1 MIRLVQRK
9 LIIPRGDTGSFSI
22 PVLPNTN
29 SGDIAVFSI
38 LNPLKHER
46 LFDKEI
52 KEFDNSLQIRFTHEE
67 TVNLPAGQYNWDIK
81 LYRNPVIENNILVS
95 GEEIDSYYA
104 AFSLPICE
112 IRATGDNYIVS
123 PDAPNSYLSR
133 KNRIEC

>member
-46 LFDKEI
+46 IFNKEI
-52 KEFDNSLQIRFTHEE
+52 KEFDSELTIRFEHEE
-67 TVNLPAGQYNWDIK
+67 TVNLPPGTYNWDIK
-81 LYRNPVIENNILVS
+81 LYRNPVIENNILIS
-95 GEEIDSYYA
+95 GEEVDSYYA
-104 AFSLPICE
+104 AFQLPVCE
-112 IRATGDNYIVS
+112 IRETGDNYTVPSYS
-123 PDAPNSYLSR
+123 PNAYLRPN
-133 KNRIEC
+133 